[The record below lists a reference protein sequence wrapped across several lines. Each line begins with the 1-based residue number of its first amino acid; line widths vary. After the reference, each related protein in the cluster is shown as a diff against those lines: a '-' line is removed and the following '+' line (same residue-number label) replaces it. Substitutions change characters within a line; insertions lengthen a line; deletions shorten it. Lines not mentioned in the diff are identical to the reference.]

1 MDWIDEVTW
10 VVFGKDGKEMY
21 RYPMNR
27 QTIDNLILSILHF
40 SISNTLWSLYLVET
54 CVVRARGTIHIT
66 SHPMTSHPN
75 SKLVSLLSNESDQS
89 PLA

>member
-1 MDWIDEVTW
+1 MGWIDEVTW
-10 VVFGKDGKEMY
+10 VVFGKDVKEMY

-54 CVVRARGTIHIT
+54 CVVRARGTIHFT
-66 SHPMTSHPN
+66 SDDVTP
-75 SKLVSLLSNESDQS
+75 KL
-89 PLA
+89 